1 MSLKKN
7 LFSPLDDAESVQKK
21 KAKWWIDPNTNSG
34 KKRLSGLIRQIPP
47 LSTSKPSNKNSA
59 LNSPDCYSN
68 PEMPKSLN
76 NFDKD
81 FNRNTD
87 AMNDGT

>member
-1 MSLKKN
+1 
-7 LFSPLDDAESVQKK
+7 
-21 KAKWWIDPNTNSG
+21 
-34 KKRLSGLIRQIPP
+34 LSGLIRQIPP